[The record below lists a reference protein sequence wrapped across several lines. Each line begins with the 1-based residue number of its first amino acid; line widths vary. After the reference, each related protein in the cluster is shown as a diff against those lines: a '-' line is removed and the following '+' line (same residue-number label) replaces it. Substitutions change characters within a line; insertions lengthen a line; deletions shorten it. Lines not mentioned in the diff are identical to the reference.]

1 MAKKNI
7 KGASA
12 MKVYVIMSD
21 FGYDTN
27 NFEGVFSTP
36 EKAKERTDYLN
47 KCNGGGDCFWW
58 EEYEL
63 DEI

>member
-1 MAKKNI
+1 
-7 KGASA
+7 